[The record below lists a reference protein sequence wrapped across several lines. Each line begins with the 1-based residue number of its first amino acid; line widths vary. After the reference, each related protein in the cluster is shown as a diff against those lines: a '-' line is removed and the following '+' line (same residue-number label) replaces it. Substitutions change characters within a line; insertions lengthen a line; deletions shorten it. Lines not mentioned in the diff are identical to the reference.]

1 MGHHALVFGASGILG
16 WSIVDQILK
25 NYPAKDVFSKVTA
38 LSNRPLSHENSLW
51 PSPGPGTP
59 ELRIVDGIDLT
70 KGTIEEMK
78 DVLRERVPGIQ
89 DVTHIYY
96 FGSGRLFVNLRRI
109 TLHPYPEQCRAD
121 EPY

>member
-25 NYPAKDVFSKVTA
+25 NYPASGVFSKVTA
-38 LSNRPLSHENSLW
+38 LSNRPLSKENSLW
-51 PSPGPGTP
+51 PKKGPETP

-70 KGTIEEMK
+70 KGTIDEMK
-78 DVLRERVPGIQ
+78 DVLQERVPDIQ

-96 FGSGRLFVNLRRI
+96 FGTLPPRLFSVVMS
-109 TLHPYPEQCRAD
+109 
-121 EPY
+121 